1 MSDRV
6 LIEKRDASACAAE
19 EGEVQEHHFLEQQYE
34 VHCESSD
41 QQTFVVK
48 HVENQLR
55 AERNRDVQ
63 KDAVKAAM
71 REGLD
76 SPGSSSSSAKL
87 NSSKAGSNCFLQPRI
102 GRKLHTAE
110 EVDQQGDEHDFTSSP
125 QWDVSNTTKPSSD
138 SGPAAVTPKLINS
151 AEHGHGQPHS
161 GVVPPTTTLFGFV
174 AARTPRSQQ
183 LIQQMASE
191 GALLFSVPEEMAT
204 SGSTIANRTGVELE
218 RTPDNANN
226 EYPHMQERHQSIE
239 FIPMDHD
246 DPDVASEACLELFPV
261 RQVQI
266 GSTRVEVSE
275 EVDLDLSLSAR
286 SRAPSASL

>member
-6 LIEKRDASACAAE
+6 LIEKRDGSACAAE

-48 HVENQLR
+48 HAVHVENQLR
-55 AERNRDVQ
+55 AERNREVQ
-63 KDAVKAAM
+63 KDAMKAAM

-76 SPGSSSSSAKL
+76 SPGSSSFSAKP

-110 EVDQQGDEHDFTSSP
+110 EVDQQGDEHNFTSSP
-125 QWDVSNTTKPSSD
+125 QWNVSSTTKP
-138 SGPAAVTPKLINS
+138 AAVIPKLINS
-151 AEHGHGQPHS
+151 AEHGHGQPHF

-183 LIQQMASE
+183 LIQQMVSE

-204 SGSTIANRTGVELE
+204 SGSMIANRTGVEVEL
-218 RTPDNANN
+218 TPDNANN
-226 EYPHMQERHQSIE
+226 EYPHMQERQSIE
-239 FIPMDHD
+239 FVPMNHD

-266 GSTRVEVSE
+266 GSTRVEVSK